1 MMALQDSM
9 NVYIDRN
16 RRERVVIWGLAMLMV
31 ALSVACVC
39 VGSVNI
45 SLPEIWK
52 ALSGQLSP
60 DDTVSLIVIQSRIP
74 AALTALLA
82 GGALGLA
89 GLLLQTVFAN
99 PLAGPSVLGVS
110 TGASLGVAVVLLAFG
125 GTLGSG
131 MGMYFSTLG
140 GAMLGAGAVMLALVG
155 FSRFLHSSL
164 MLLITGIMVGYIA
177 SSAISILN
185 FYATQEGVHSFVI
198 WGLGSFTGVTLD
210 RMAGF
215 AVPVAVVTLWA
226 MLLPKPLDALLL
238 GEDYASNLGVDV
250 RRVRTCLLVI
260 SGLLTA
266 LVTAYCGPI
275 GFLGLVAPH
284 VARLLSGSSRHA
296 VLLPATFLSGA
307 VMALFCQ
314 FLSVLPSGGVM
325 PVNAITPLLGAPL
338 IIYIIVNRRH
348 IVYLQ

>member
-1 MMALQDSM
+1 M
-9 NVYIDRN
+9 NGYIEN
-16 RRERVVIWGLAMLMV
+16 HRRERSVMTVL
-31 ALSVACVC
+31 ALSVVALCVACLC
-39 VGSVNI
+39 VGSVDI
-45 SLPEIWK
+45 SLPDIWG
-52 ALSGQLSP
+52 AITGQIP
-60 DDTVSLIVIQSRIP
+60 AGHTVSLIVIQSRIP

-89 GLLLQTVFAN
+89 GLLLQTTFAN

-110 TGASLGVAVVLLAFG
+110 TGASLGVAVVLLALG
-125 GTLGSG
+125 GSIGSG
-131 MGMYFSTLG
+131 VSMYFSTLG
-140 GAMLGAGAVMLALVG
+140 GAMLGAAGMILALVG
-155 FSRFLHSSL
+155 FSRFLRSSL

-215 AVPVAVVTLWA
+215 AVPVVVVTLWA
-226 MLLPKPLDALLL
+226 MTLPKPLDALLL

-250 RRVRTCLLVI
+250 RRVRTYLLVI

-296 VLLPATFLSGA
+296 VLLPASFLSGSA
-307 VMALFCQ
+307 MALVCQ
-314 FLSVLPSGGVM
+314 FISVLPSGGVM

-338 IIYIIVNRRH
+338 IIYILINRRH